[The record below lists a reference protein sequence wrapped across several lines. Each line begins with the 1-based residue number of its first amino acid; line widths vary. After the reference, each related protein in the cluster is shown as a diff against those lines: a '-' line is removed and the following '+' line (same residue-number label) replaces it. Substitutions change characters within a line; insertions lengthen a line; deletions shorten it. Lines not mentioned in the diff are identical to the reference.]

1 MVIGKPVK
9 HKIILSI
16 NSVYYQLSPLCSD
29 DVVEVSPHEVCHHVH
44 ISELI
49 QGTLRREH
57 VQETNNLETE
67 YITLTDRLPK
77 KNPLTFSWFM
87 CLSMRSSL

>member
-1 MVIGKPVK
+1 MVIRKPVK

-16 NSVYYQLSPLCSD
+16 NSAYQHQHSPLCSD
-29 DVVEVSPHEVCHHVH
+29 DIVEVSPHEVCHHVH

-57 VQETNNLETE
+57 IQETDNLD
-67 YITLTDRLPK
+67 TDK
-77 KNPLTFSWFM
+77 T
-87 CLSMRSSL
+87 

>member
-9 HKIILSI
+9 HKIILSV
-16 NSVYYQLSPLCSD
+16 NSAYYQLSPLCSD

-57 VQETNNLETE
+57 VQKTNNLDIDKI
-67 YITLTDRLPK
+67 YNFDRQTP
-77 KNPLTFSWFM
+77 
-87 CLSMRSSL
+87 